1 MPWRPSANPRSTTR
15 NGSHS
20 ARTENASSVSGMAT
34 RKPAKTLSPSG
45 RRRRSKRTIDTSQ
58 LCPRS
63 TWLTHVRSGFEQRGR
78 APVPSPQSRLLRGR
92 STPHRP
98 HGSSRSSRAAAADHG
113 GLAQRL
119 DQLAGGADEEALG
132 HRRAAYQNEEV
143 RICHAEPRQE
153 MNRSRQQV
161 GRRDPR
167 AGRPRL
173 GRCAAGA
180 GLGACSDRDRPSRVA
195 R

>member
-1 MPWRPSANPRSTTR
+1 MYRILHTPSIRAIRGTCYLRSPPV
-15 NGSHS
+15 S
-20 ARTENASSVSGMAT
+20 ARTRSS
-34 RKPAKTLSPSG
+34 PPSG
-45 RRRRSKRTIDTSQ
+45 PAAWVRSTERTAIRALDS
-58 LCPRS
+58 CIAPRS

-98 HGSSRSSRAAAADHG
+98 HGSSRSSRAAAATTV

-119 DQLAGGADEEALG
+119 DQLAGGEDEEALG

-143 RICHAEPRQE
+143 RIAMRNRQE
-153 MNRSRQQV
+153 MNRSRQRV
-161 GRRDPR
+161 GRRDPW
-167 AGRPRL
+167 AGRPRS